1 MTDTDMVFAGSPF
14 RWVFGSV
21 GICSADSVR
30 LALLSSPK
38 TTLSFSAVPDLF
50 FFQIRPEPGPE
61 PDLKRSY
68 KYN

>member
-50 FFQIRPEPGPE
+50 FFSNPAGAGSGAGF
-61 PDLKRSY
+61 KA
-68 KYN
+68 